1 MRGTGTGDKP
11 RLAVLTPVIGIPSE
25 VWLERQCR
33 LFTRVTPVL
42 MGWDVDPAW
51 QDAGGLEV
59 CRIPGRFGAPRSL
72 ARRVMGRLGMA
83 QALDLPEVQ
92 RAALCGAL
100 AEARVDAVLC
110 HFAWTGMV
118 AEQAM
123 PRDMPLI
130 LHVHGRDV
138 SALMSGTA
146 YRAGMRRLLARAD
159 ALVAVGRHQ
168 IDRLAPFGL
177 PARTAL
183 IPCGAPLDLFAT
195 GPLPRQEEGGRVRFV
210 SVGRISAEKG
220 MIDSLRAFEAMAGE
234 FPQAELVLVGYGPD
248 LDALRAAAEASPF
261 APRIRLTGRL
271 SPVEIAAELAGAQV
285 YLQHS
290 REVGGWV
297 EGFGVTLTEAGA
309 AGLPLLASATGG
321 LIDQIEEGENGFL
334 FPQGDSAAQAA
345 LMRRL
350 AANPALRAEMGKNAR
365 RLASRFD
372 AGVMSKALEDVILS
386 VLAARRQAA
395 CPT

>member
-1 MRGTGTGDKP
+1 MSDLP

-33 LFTRVTPVL
+33 LFTGVTPVL

-51 QDAGGLEV
+51 QDAGGLEMR
-59 CRIPGRFGAPRSL
+59 RIPGRFGAPRSL

-83 QALDLPEVQ
+83 QALDLPEAQ
-92 RAALCGAL
+92 RAALRGAL

-118 AEQAM
+118 VAQVL
-123 PRDMPLI
+123 PPDMPLI

-138 SALMSGTA
+138 SALMSGAA
-146 YRAGMRRLLARAD
+146 YRAGMKRLLARAD

-168 IDRLAPFGL
+168 IDRLAPLGL
-177 PARTAL
+177 PKQSEV
-183 IPCGAPLDLFAT
+183 IPCGAPLDLFAAGSLPWQEQG
-195 GPLPRQEEGGRVRFV
+195 GPLRFV

-220 MIDSLRAFEAMAGE
+220 MIDSLRAFEMMAGE

-261 APRIRLTGRL
+261 AARIRLTGRL
-271 SPVEIAAELAGAQV
+271 SPAEIATELAASQV

-334 FPQGDSAAQAA
+334 FPQGDSAAQAE

-350 AANPALRAEMGKNAR
+350 AADPALRARLGEGAR
-365 RLASRFD
+365 QLAARFD
-372 AGVMSKALEDVILS
+372 AGVMAKTLEDVILS

-395 CPT
+395 